1 MIYGFISS
9 LDDETT
15 KVFFR
20 SKKIRVN
27 NIYNAGSL
35 GALTSVLQS
44 GDVVYTVSCNRFASV
59 RQVYTF
65 ARFCHERGIVLHF
78 VAEPYLDIG
87 NGKQWRPAVAKV
99 IASMVESEQ
108 KAKGMMAQGF
118 KMSDSQW
125 EYAYRCF
132 EMMNLDIL
140 TLFRETYHS
149 VTSRFFSNNT
159 CWKLIFAIHFISPT
173 RLNKI
178 LFFYCIIM
186 HYPV

>member
-20 SKKIRVN
+20 SKKIRGN

-59 RQVYTF
+59 Q
-65 ARFCHERGIVLHF
+65 RGIILHF

-99 IASMVESEQ
+99 IASIVESEQ

-125 EYAYRCF
+125 EYTYRCF
-132 EMMNLDIL
+132 ELMNLDIL
-140 TLFRETYHS
+140 AHLFSADGVLRRGS
-149 VTSRFFSNNT
+149 
-159 CWKLIFAIHFISPT
+159 
-173 RLNKI
+173 
-178 LFFYCIIM
+178 
-186 HYPV
+186 

>member
-20 SKKIRVN
+20 SKKIRGN
-27 NIYNAGSL
+27 NIYNA
-35 GALTSVLQS
+35 VLES

-108 KAKGMMAQGF
+108 KAKGIMAQGF
-118 KMSDSQW
+118 VIKN
-125 EYAYRCF
+125 A
-132 EMMNLDIL
+132 
-140 TLFRETYHS
+140 
-149 VTSRFFSNNT
+149 
-159 CWKLIFAIHFISPT
+159 
-173 RLNKI
+173 
-178 LFFYCIIM
+178 
-186 HYPV
+186 